1 MRSSWETRFASWC
14 DKNPNIV
21 KWNSEETVIPYR
33 CPTDN
38 RIHRYFVDFKIQVRS
53 KDGGLKTYLV
63 EVKPDKQTKP
73 PDFPGK
79 RTKRYLLESMTY
91 MKNRAKW
98 ESAVNYAKD
107 RGWEF
112 KIITEHELG
121 LKG

>member
-1 MRSSWETRFASWC
+1 M
-14 DKNPNIV
+14 
-21 KWNSEETVIPYR
+21 
-33 CPTDN
+33 
-38 RIHRYFVDFKIQVRS
+38 DFKIQVRN
-53 KDGGLKTYLV
+53 KNGTLKTYLV